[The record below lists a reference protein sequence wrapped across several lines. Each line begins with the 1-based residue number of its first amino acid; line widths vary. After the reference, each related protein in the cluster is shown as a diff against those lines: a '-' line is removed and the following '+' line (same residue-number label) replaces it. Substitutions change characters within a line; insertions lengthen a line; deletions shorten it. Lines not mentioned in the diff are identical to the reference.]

1 MILGIGIDSVDIARF
16 AHWHT
21 YSRAML
27 LRVFSPHDLDFCLQK
42 PELSAQ
48 RFASR
53 FAAREATYKA
63 LCTYAPTPPP
73 LRTLCKAIEIH
84 ATACGAPKLII
95 DWHQLPGIMQTAPL
109 LSITHT
115 ATVATAL
122 VMLQAE

>member
-27 LRVFSPHDLDFCLQK
+27 LRVFSPHDLDFCLEKQA
-42 PELSAQ
+42 LTAQ

-53 FAAREATYKA
+53 FAVREAAYKA
-63 LCTYAPTPPP
+63 LCAYAPTPPP

-84 ATACGAPKLII
+84 TTACGAPHLTI
-95 DWHQLPGIMQTAPL
+95 DWRQLPDITPTIPL
-109 LSITHT
+109 ISITHT
-115 ATVATAL
+115 ATTATAL
-122 VMLQAE
+122 VILQAK